1 MRKYVYIFLSEIM
14 SNLQYIGNI
23 ILGFIGYLIHIFVF
37 LNLWEY
43 LYSDSTQV
51 INGYTMKQMVWYVI
65 ITELLWMIVSGN
77 KYCKKIINDVRSG
90 NIAYNITKPYNYI
103 LYAIS
108 GHLGECVVRGIIYI
122 ILSMGIGLLF
132 LGSFPKLNIL
142 SILLVFISFIMAIL
156 INMFFSTFIGLLSFF
171 IEDATPFY
179 WLYGKLVLI
188 LGTIFPI
195 EFFPKFIRPILSYSP
210 IYAMSYGPAKL
221 FVDFDFNMFFK
232 IFISQIIYIIISY
245 IMCLLL
251 FRKGVKKLNVN
262 GG

>member
-1 MRKYVYIFLSEIM
+1 
-14 SNLQYIGNI
+14 
-23 ILGFIGYLIHIFVF
+23 
-37 LNLWEY
+37 
-43 LYSDSTQV
+43 
-51 INGYTMKQMVWYVI
+51 
-65 ITELLWMIVSGN
+65 
-77 KYCKKIINDVRSG
+77 
-90 NIAYNITKPYNYI
+90 
-103 LYAIS
+103 
-108 GHLGECVVRGIIYI
+108 
-122 ILSMGIGLLF
+122 MGIGLLF

>member
-1 MRKYVYIFLSEIM
+1 M
-14 SNLQYIGNI
+14 
-23 ILGFIGYLIHIFVF
+23 
-37 LNLWEY
+37 
-43 LYSDSTQV
+43 
-51 INGYTMKQMVWYVI
+51 
-65 ITELLWMIVSGN
+65 
-77 KYCKKIINDVRSG
+77 
-90 NIAYNITKPYNYI
+90 
-103 LYAIS
+103 
-108 GHLGECVVRGIIYI
+108 
-122 ILSMGIGLLF
+122 
-132 LGSFPKLNIL
+132 
-142 SILLVFISFIMAIL
+142 
-156 INMFFSTFIGLLSFF
+156 LSFF

-232 IFISQIIYIIISY
+232 IFVSQIIYIIISY